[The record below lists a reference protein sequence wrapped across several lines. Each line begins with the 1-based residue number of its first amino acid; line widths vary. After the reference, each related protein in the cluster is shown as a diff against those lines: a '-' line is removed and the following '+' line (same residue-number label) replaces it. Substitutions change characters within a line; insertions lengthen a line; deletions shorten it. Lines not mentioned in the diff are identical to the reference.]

1 MEWQTGDV
9 VLEEDGFSEL
19 MDVAIKSIYNKG
31 LYNFDVNK

>member
-1 MEWQTGDV
+1 
-9 VLEEDGFSEL
+9 VLEEDRLAEL